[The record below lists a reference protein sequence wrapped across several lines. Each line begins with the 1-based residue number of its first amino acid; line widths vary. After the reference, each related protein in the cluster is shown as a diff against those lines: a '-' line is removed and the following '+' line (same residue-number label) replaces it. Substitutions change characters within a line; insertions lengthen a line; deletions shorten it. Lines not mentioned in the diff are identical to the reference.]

1 MSSPGGAPGGGGVS
15 RAGMMLLLL
24 ACAAGSSSQAVCEDG
39 AALDAGVVT
48 ATLDGADWESTAT
61 WVMGGE
67 SLQVN
72 AAAFDGWSLTLVAQT
87 TVDGVAITDA
97 LDAGSY
103 PVNVDLGPDGGGWV
117 LAYPSDGDSLSSD
130 SGGGT
135 LSFSAFDGDTLQ
147 ACFSFDVA
155 NGSTALSASDGA
167 VNATGF

>member
-1 MSSPGGAPGGGGVS
+1 
-15 RAGMMLLLL
+15 MLLVLV
-24 ACAAGSSSQAVCEDG
+24 ACAGSSSQAVCDDG

-48 ATLDGADWESTAT
+48 ATLDGAAWESAAT

-67 SLQVN
+67 SMQVN
-72 AAAFDGWSLTLVAQT
+72 AAAADGWSLTLVAQT
-87 TVDGVAITDA
+87 TVEGEAITDA
-97 LDAGSY
+97 LGAGSY

-135 LSFSAFDGDTLQ
+135 LSFSEFDGAALQ

-155 NGSTALSASDGA
+155 NDHAALSASDGA